1 MIPLRLGMNSMD
13 NNLNSPRRNPIT
25 PIHAMSCKPKS
36 HSAATLSW
44 QTPIKLLPDSAL
56 NDAREDGASTQQ
68 QQRFKPFHKEQWYQ
82 RFQELLQFHKDHG
95 HSAVP
100 HTYPPNPALA
110 NWVKRQ
116 RRQYKLLRKEEEE
129 VNSRQ
134 NTTTT
139 TTTTVTTERINL
151 LRSVG
156 FVWDAHQ
163 VHWWDKLNLLRVYH
177 RQHGHCN
184 VPTNYRD
191 QKLATW
197 VKCQRRQYK
206 LYWEGKSSSMT
217 PERILELEQVGF
229 QWRMI
234 PSTSPHHT
242 GTA

>member
-1 MIPLRLGMNSMD
+1 L
-13 NNLNSPRRNPIT
+13 
-25 PIHAMSCKPKS
+25 
-36 HSAATLSW
+36 
-44 QTPIKLLPDSAL
+44 QTPIKLLHDSAL
-56 NDAREDGASTQQ
+56 NDDREDGASTQQ
-68 QQRFKPFHKEQWYQ
+68 QQHQQRFKPFHEEQWYQ
-82 RFQELLQFHKDHG
+82 RFKELLQFHKDHG

-100 HTYPPNPALA
+100 HTYPPNPTLA

-116 RRQYKLLRKEEEE
+116 RRQYKLFRKEEEE
-129 VNSRQ
+129 ENSRQ
-134 NTTTT
+134 NTATPS
-139 TTTTVTTERINL
+139 VTTERINL

-156 FVWDAHQ
+156 FVWDVHQ

-184 VPTNYRD
+184 VPANDRNK
-191 QKLATW
+191 KLASW

-234 PSTSPHHT
+234 RSTSTRRT